1 MYSRD
6 FSDKRPHLPPRYGGT
21 AFTEGEPK
29 RERRICEDTK
39 AAKRECE
46 GGDTLPPTGEPP
58 CERPRG
64 RGFLDGLLPF
74 DLKGDDLLLLGLALL
89 LLNDG
94 CEDEYLPLLLLFLL
108 IVH

>member
-1 MYSRD
+1 MYSRE

-21 AFTEGEPK
+21 AFTEGE
-29 RERRICEDTK
+29 REREHT
-39 AAKRECE
+39 E
-46 GGDTLPPTGEPP
+46 GGHGECKSPEPP
-58 CERPRG
+58 KGDGECAYPPPR
-64 RGFLDGLLPF
+64 RGLLDGLLPF
-74 DLKGDDLLLLGLALL
+74 ELKGDDLLLLGLALL